1 MSNNHS
7 DVRKKVIQQVT
18 DAMEYYMKSIDENN
32 NYKEQDGVSRDFNFS
47 LQKNIVAREDKPPW
61 LFISSIDLDSDIIF
75 RIDSNGNYVTFLN
88 LEEFTTLARSMVEF
102 LTKNGINYGKE

>member
-1 MSNNHS
+1 MSN
-7 DVRKKVIQQVT
+7 DVHKQVIQRIQQIVDT
-18 DAMEYYMKSIDENN
+18 MEYYMKIIDENN
-32 NYKEQDGVSRDFNFS
+32 NYKEKDEVSRDFNFS
-47 LQKNIVAREDKPPW
+47 LQKNVVARDDKPPS

-75 RIDSNGNYVTFLN
+75 RIDSNGNYVTSLN